1 MKIVSVVLFA
11 LLLPGCSTLFM
22 VSTASNYL
30 VDKYCSVP
38 QDLRYKFRKVVAD
51 KIEPNSIAIRCNP
64 K

>member
-30 VDKYCSVP
+30 VDKCGVP
-38 QDLRYKFRKVVAD
+38 IKFLTRLGVKRNLEVSFIVN
-51 KIEPNSIAIRCNP
+51 KLNI
-64 K
+64 